1 MLLTFGRVDILMNSE
16 TLEIVKPLTEDEY
29 MDMIPTVTP
38 SLPLGLGK
46 STLLAKLAYT

>member
-1 MLLTFGRVDILMNSE
+1 MLLIFDRVDVLMNSE

-38 SLPLGLGK
+38 SLPLHSGK
-46 STLLAKLAYT
+46 STLLAKVAYT